1 MPCSRRP
8 PTSPSRT
15 TIIRSAGESSTIKT
29 SPAPYSRNSIC
40 EASQLRSSALISE
53 NTGTAASCCTRSV
66 VGLVCAVM
74 SHLRKITMHELNGDG
89 TFADT
94 GGHAFYRAI
103 ANIAHGKNAGHAGFE
118 EKRVPVQEPA
128 GRQFAAPHRVG
139 SGKHESARIPL
150 DETIEPFR
158 ARFCPDEDEQ
168 RVSRYFL
175 DSSGTGAGN

>member
-15 TIIRSAGESSTIKT
+15 TIIRSAGESSTINT
-29 SPAPYSRNSIC
+29 SPGPYSRNSIC
-40 EASQLRSSALISE
+40 VASQLRSSALISE
-53 NTGTAASCCTRSV
+53 NTGMAANCCTRSV
-66 VGLVCAVM
+66 VWLVWADM
-74 SHLRKITMHELNGDG
+74 SHLRKMAMHELNGDG

-94 GGHAFYRAI
+94 GGHAFHGAI

-118 EKRVPVQEPA
+118 EKRIPVQEPA
-128 GRQFAAPHRVG
+128 GRWFAAPHRVG

-150 DETIEPFR
+150 DEPIEPLR
-158 ARFCPDEDEQ
+158 AWLCSDEDEQ

-175 DSSGTGAGN
+175 DSS